1 MFRYRLWE
9 PNRNLGGSTL
19 DNTSEAWTE
28 SPDTK
33 LETLGVNFLKLKLDK
48 ILKGLI
54 LKLQLE
60 PLDLN

>member
-1 MFRYRLWE
+1 MFRYRFWG
-9 PNRNLGGSTL
+9 PNRNVGGRTL

-33 LETLGVNFLKLKLDK
+33 LGTLGVNFLQLKLDK